1 MSALHGWFRGQ
12 RVCLHPHITRSFR
25 CQLHVRFPRCATQ
38 TQSQVFALNNE
49 VGRDTVKVSGP
60 LKALDCRFRLTL
72 RGLSPYS
79 KPNIRVSLTGCV
91 FQPRPLHLYSY
102 QEQWP
107 SCNWVQTPFLKHFRR
122 TRSTSQPRYH
132 LNPNGQILLV
142 LTRSNEYSSHL
153 MWCRIWI

>member
-1 MSALHGWFRGQ
+1 MSALHGRLRGQ

-79 KPNIRVSLTGCV
+79 KPQHPSLVDGLCLPASSSPPLLL
-91 FQPRPLHLYSY
+91 PRAVAKLELGADPFPEALPKDTLDIPTPLSS
-102 QEQWP
+102 QSQW
-107 SCNWVQTPFLKHFRR
+107 SD
-122 TRSTSQPRYH
+122 
-132 LNPNGQILLV
+132 
-142 LTRSNEYSSHL
+142 LTCAHP
-153 MWCRIWI
+153 